1 MRTLLLVSLLVPLL
15 SAGCVGKRKF
25 NEMETNY
32 NETYKD
38 LNQTRTEKDRLADDL
53 RTARADITA
62 LKRRLATATEQHEEL
77 ERQLKSERA
86 QKSELLKTRAQLN
99 ASIEEMTRALGEL
112 AERKAQAEERIR
124 EFRDLLGRF
133 QELID
138 AGRLK
143 VRIIDGRMVVQLATD
158 VLFSSGS
165 ASLSADGRKAIREVA
180 EVFAEI
186 PDRRFQVEG
195 HTDDVPIRTER
206 FPSNWELASARALT
220 VLREMLEAGLP
231 PQRVSA
237 ASYGEFDPV
246 APNRT
251 PQGKA
256 QNRRIQIVVVPD
268 LDGLPGYDELQR
280 ISSDD

>member
-1 MRTLLLVSLLVPLL
+1 
-15 SAGCVGKRKF
+15 
-25 NEMETNY
+25 MESNY

-38 LNQTRTEKDRLADDL
+38 LNQTRTERDRLADDL

-62 LKRRLATATEQHEEL
+62 LKRRLSTATEQLEEL

-165 ASLSADGRKAIREVA
+165 ASLSAEGRKAIREVA

-268 LDGLPGYDELQR
+268 LDSLPGTEELQR

>member
-1 MRTLLLVSLLVPLL
+1 MRTLLLVSLLLT
-15 SAGCVGKRKF
+15 GCVGKRKF
-25 NEMETNY
+25 TEMETNY
-32 NETYKD
+32 NETFKE
-38 LNQTRTEKDRLADDL
+38 LNQTRTERDRLSDEL
-53 RTARADITA
+53 RTASADITA
-62 LKRRLATATEQHEEL
+62 LKRRLATAQEQQQEL
-77 ERQLKSERA
+77 ERQLQTERA
-86 QKSELLKTRAQLN
+86 QKSELLQTRAQLN

-112 AERKAQAEERIR
+112 AQRKAQAEERIA

-133 QELID
+133 RELID
-138 AGRLK
+138 AGRLTVK
-143 VRIIDGRMVVQLATD
+143 ILDGRMVVQLATD

-220 VLREMLEAGLP
+220 VLREMLDAGLP
-231 PQRVSA
+231 AERVSA

-251 PQGKA
+251 KEGKA

-268 LDGLPGYDELQR
+268 LDALPGYEELQKL
-280 ISSDD
+280 SSED